1 LTIGL
6 PPPGADGILLSRR
19 KLAAAKLEAHQA
31 AYSAAYKC
39 CPSSV
44 GEHLIGSEE
53 VVGSTP
59 TGSTNYSPTERGS
72 LSEVMVMTKLMWL
85 GASVW
90 TPAFGHDHS
99 FDLIA
104 HFDGCLSRI
113 QVKTAN
119 DGNADYLKF
128 NGNHFIG
135 NRSAALTSADC
146 DVIVAYQRATDLA
159 YVVRPVGKYGYQLRR
174 TPPKNGQ
181 VIGIMY
187 EQDFRL
193 TSLDQI
199 RPIK

>member
-1 LTIGL
+1 M
-6 PPPGADGILLSRR
+6 
-19 KLAAAKLEAHQA
+19 
-31 AYSAAYKC
+31 
-39 CPSSV
+39 

-59 TGSTNYSPTERGS
+59 TGSTSYSRTERGS

-90 TPAFGHDHS
+90 TPAFGHDHP

-119 DGNADYLKF
+119 DADEESLKF
-128 NGNHFIG
+128 NGTRVSGRN
-135 NRSAALTSADC
+135 SPALTAADC
-146 DVIVAYQRATDLA
+146 DVIVAYHRATDQA
-159 YVVRPVGKYGYQLRR
+159 YVVRPVGKHRYYLRR
-174 TPPKNGQ
+174 KLPKNGQ
-181 VIGIMY
+181 VIGILY

-193 TSLDQI
+193 TSLEQI
-199 RPIK
+199 RPL